1 MSDGKRTRV
10 ALYGGAFD
18 PLHNGHL
25 ATIAGLLAS
34 GVVDKVLVIPSGDRP
49 DKKVT
54 LSAAE
59 RLAMTRMAI
68 EESFPGD
75 ARVDVSDV
83 HVSQRVGYGT
93 IDLVDFF
100 TSDPSV
106 EPFVVIG
113 RELLKDLDSWKD
125 GARLRKI
132 ARFIVI
138 ARPGATDAIPNDLN
152 VTLLSFAYEAGV
164 FVSSTTLRDLLGK
177 GLSCA
182 GLMPASVI
190 ALCKTRGFYGAR

>member
-1 MSDGKRTRV
+1 MSERKTVRV

-18 PLHNGHL
+18 PVHHGHL

-34 GVVDKVLVIPSGDRP
+34 GIVDKVLVIPSGDRP

-59 RLAMTRMAI
+59 RLAMTKMAV
-68 EESFPGD
+68 EEAFPGD
-75 ARVDVSDV
+75 TRVEVSDV
-83 HVSQRVGYGT
+83 HASQRVGYGT
-93 IDLVDFF
+93 IDLLDYFAADS
-100 TSDPSV
+100 TT

-113 RELLKDLDSWKD
+113 TELLKDLGSWKE
-125 GARLRKI
+125 GERLKKT

-138 ARPGATDAIPNDLN
+138 ARPGVTDEIPKELH
-152 VTLLSFAYEAGV
+152 VTPLAFPYEGGV
-164 FVSSTTLRDLLGK
+164 LVSSTTLRELLRK